1 MMSMCK
7 RVFSCAGGVASLAA
21 LLRPC
26 FTTES
31 ESMKFIHQREQ
42 LEEGDLVVIQ
52 CSQPCNIRLMND
64 ANFRAFRNRGRHTY
78 HGGAFIKFPAKIRVP
93 SSGFWNITLDTVSRK
108 AVSVT
113 RKPQLEYSI
122 TFKRQR
128 REGI

>member
-1 MMSMCK
+1 MSMCK

-21 LLRPC
+21 LLRPR